1 MRVVSARQNFSAVI
15 IEQMSNKFTVG
26 EVHHKFLNESNCNL
40 YCPINLY
47 FSDIKI
53 WECKIKDNNE
63 VKDKDTKKK
72 RILVEFQPTSP
83 LVLLN

>member
-53 WECKIKDNNE
+53 
-63 VKDKDTKKK
+63 
-72 RILVEFQPTSP
+72 
-83 LVLLN
+83 